1 MKIRAA
7 SGFNLIDYPGKIA
20 AMVFAP
26 GCNFKCPA
34 CHAKP
39 LLNEDALVDEEEFFK
54 YLGLV
59 RQWVNG
65 VVICGG
71 EPTMQDGLPA
81 FLRRLKAA
89 RLPVKLD
96 TNGSAPDVLNRLL
109 AENLA
114 AYVAMDVK
122 GPRGLW
128 AEITGTPRPFGIGT
142 DPKGRGTPDA
152 GAEML
157 ESMRAAARFPD
168 HEFRTTI
175 VPVVRIGSDISFMT
189 APEAAETA
197 RLIAD
202 TTGSGDHKYFIQK
215 FVPRKNGLLDA
226 RLESFPETPPALLE
240 EMKKAASVHLP
251 KCEIRG

>member
-26 GCNFKCPA
+26 GCNYKCPA

-39 LLNEDALVDEEEFFK
+39 LLNEDALVDEEEFFR
-54 YLGLV
+54 YLDSV
-59 RQWVNG
+59 RRWVSG
-65 VVICGG
+65 VVVCGG
-71 EPTMQDGLPA
+71 EPTMQDGLIP

-114 AYVAMDVK
+114 DYVAMDVK

-128 AEITGTPRPFGIGT
+128 PNIAGTPG
-142 DPKGRGTPDA
+142 A
-152 GAEML
+152 GAAML

-168 HEFRTTI
+168 HEFRTTV
-175 VPVVRIGSDISFMT
+175 VPVVRSGEEISFMT
-189 APEAAETA
+189 ASEAAETA

-202 TTGSGDHKYFIQK
+202 TTGSAAHKYFIQK

-226 RLESFPETPPALLE
+226 RLETFPETPPGLLE
-240 EMKKAASVHLP
+240 EIKKAAAVYLP
-251 KCEIRG
+251 GCEIRG

>member
-20 AMVFAP
+20 AMIFAP

-54 YLGLV
+54 YLDSV
-59 RQWVNG
+59 RRWVNG

-71 EPTMQDGLPA
+71 EPTMQDGLIP

-96 TNGSAPDVLNRLL
+96 TNGSAPEVLNALL

-114 AYVAMDVK
+114 DYVAMDVK
-122 GPRGLW
+122 GPRNLW
-128 AEITGTPRPFGIGT
+128 ANIA
-142 DPKGRGTPDA
+142 GTPDMA
-152 GAEML
+152 AEML
-157 ESMRAAARFPD
+157 EGMRAAARFPD

-175 VPVVRIGSDISFMT
+175 VPVVRSGEDISFMT

-197 RLIAD
+197 RLITE
-202 TTGSGDHKYFIQK
+202 TTGSGAHKYFIQK

-226 RLESFPETPPALLE
+226 RLESFSETPPGLLE
-240 EMKKAASVHLP
+240 EMKKAVSVYLP

>member
-26 GCNFKCPA
+26 GCNYKCPA

-39 LLNEDALVDEEEFFK
+39 LLNEDTLVDEEEFFK

-59 RQWVNG
+59 RQWVSG

-71 EPTMQDGLPA
+71 EPTLQDGLIP
-81 FLRRLKAA
+81 FLVRLKAA

-96 TNGSAPDVLNRLL
+96 TNGSMPEVLNRLL

-114 AYVAMDVK
+114 DYVAMDVK
-122 GPRGLW
+122 GPRNLW
-128 AEITGTPRPFGIGT
+128 AAIAGTPA
-142 DPKGRGTPDA
+142 A
-152 GAEML
+152 GAAML
-157 ESMRAAARFPD
+157 ESMRTAARFPD
-168 HEFRTTI
+168 YEFRTTI
-175 VPVVRIGSDISFMT
+175 VPVIRNGGAISFMT

-240 EMKKAASVHLP
+240 EMKRAASVYLP

>member
-26 GCNFKCPA
+26 GCNYKCPA

-54 YLGLV
+54 YLDSV

-71 EPTMQDGLPA
+71 EPTMQDGLLP

-96 TNGSAPDVLNRLL
+96 TNGSAPEVLTALL

-114 AYVAMDVK
+114 DYVAMDVK
-122 GPRGLW
+122 GPRNLW
-128 AEITGTPRPFGIGT
+128 PNIA
-142 DPKGRGTPDA
+142 GTPDS
-152 GAEML
+152 AEAML

-175 VPVVRIGSDISFMT
+175 VPVVRSGGDGQ
-189 APEAAETA
+189 
-197 RLIAD
+197 AD
-202 TTGSGDHKYFIQK
+202 SGYH
-215 FVPRKNGLLDA
+215 RK
-226 RLESFPETPPALLE
+226 RRPQIFHT
-240 EMKKAASVHLP
+240 
-251 KCEIRG
+251 EIRAQKERPAGRAAGEFSRNAAGTAGRDEEGGFGLPAQVRNKRIT